1 MFGVLAALLIVVPFV
16 ELFILIKVADQIGLL
31 ATIVTL
37 ILVSVAGAWLL
48 GQQGAA
54 TWRRLRATLS
64 RGEMPTEEA
73 TDGAL
78 ILFGGALLLTPGFLT
93 DVIGL
98 FLLIPWTRALV
109 RRSAK
114 RLLGLLAFSRL
125 GRLGKIGVVGSKG
138 AKGAYEVRA
147 ERIRRERAG
156 TTAPPPGSSEGS
168 LPPELPPTSPFE
180 PRPFDEDDSPGRG

>member
-16 ELFILIKVADQIGLL
+16 ELFILIRVADQIGLL

-93 DVIGL
+93 DVFGL
-98 FLLIPWTRALV
+98 FLLIPWTRSLV
-109 RRSAK
+109 RRWAK
-114 RLLGLLAFSRL
+114 RLLGILALSKL
-125 GRLGKIGVVGSKG
+125 GRFGKAGVAG
-138 AKGAYEVRA
+138 AKGVKAYEVRA

-156 TTAPPPGSSEGS
+156 TTAPPQGASEGS

-180 PRPFDEDDSPGRG
+180 QRPSGEDDSPDRG